1 MRYLFSKIP
10 FILAIIIVLFVGLL
24 AFNGCQNE
32 GQIIPVYEPVAPP
45 PPELS
50 IEKIYNDYMANA
62 KEAEAEYSGERF
74 LFSGLVVDYVESWL
88 LNPKP
93 TDISITVGNVKLKPR
108 YEIDFDEIGPG
119 FVIDVTG
126 VPQSLFL
133 DRILIINDCLVYIIE
148 GGDIEVPPGY

>member
-1 MRYLFSKIP
+1 MRYLFSRIP
-10 FILAIIIVLFVGLL
+10 LFLAIIIVLFVGLL

-32 GQIIPVYEPVAPP
+32 EQIIPVYEPVAPP

-50 IEKIYNDYMANA
+50 IEKMYNDYMADA
-62 KEAEAEYSGERF
+62 KEAEAKYSGERF

-93 TDISITVGNVKLKPR
+93 TDISIMVGNVKLKPR

-119 FVIDVTG
+119 FVIDVIG